1 VVKAIQNQAAKL
13 IHTCFSVAIYEPY
26 IELAKR
32 LTQIVPGDF
41 SKKTMLSNSGAEAVE
56 NAVKIA
62 RFATGRPN
70 TIAFH
75 NAFHGRTLAGMALT
89 GKDKP
94 YKEGFGPFP
103 PQIVHAEFP
112 YAYRCPVASCVHN
125 GGSRQCPI
133 ESGEALEEMLASPQV
148 PASTVAAI
156 IVEPVQGEG
165 GFVVAPQRFMRKL
178 REICDREGIVLI
190 ADEVQT
196 GFGRTG
202 TMFAM
207 EQYGVSA
214 DITALAKSLGAGLPI
229 SAVVG
234 RAEIM
239 DAPGPGGI
247 GGTFGGNPVACAA
260 ALAVLDLFAEEDLV
274 ERARRVGEICFQRFE
289 EMRARFELIGEVR
302 GLGAMVAIELVRDRA
317 TKEPAREETAEIIH
331 RCHDAGL
338 IIIKAGLH
346 DNVIRI
352 LAPFVITDSQLDE
365 GFEILEE
372 VTAAVTR
379 R

>member
-1 VVKAIQNQAAKL
+1 
-13 IHTCFSVAIYEPY
+13 
-26 IELAKR
+26 
-32 LTQIVPGDF
+32 
-41 SKKTMLSNSGAEAVE
+41 
-56 NAVKIA
+56 
-62 RFATGRPN
+62 
-70 TIAFH
+70 
-75 NAFHGRTLAGMALT
+75 
-89 GKDKP
+89 
-94 YKEGFGPFP
+94 
-103 PQIVHAEFP
+103 
-112 YAYRCPVASCVHN
+112 
-125 GGSRQCPI
+125 
-133 ESGEALEEMLASPQV
+133 
-148 PASTVAAI
+148 VAAI

-274 ERARRVGEICFQRFE
+274 ERARRIGEICFQRFE